1 MNLHEEI
8 SKVAQ
13 ELYEKSGRIEDRDFE
28 NWHEAERIVME
39 RYRSNTGEEFADK
52 ASKRTVR
59 RRSKQENSK
68 GSGTRLKSVK
78 SD

>member
-1 MNLHEEI
+1 MDLHEEI
-8 SKVAQ
+8 SKAAQ
-13 ELYEKSGRIEDRDFE
+13 ELYEKSGRIEGRDFE
-28 NWHEAERIVME
+28 NWHEAERIVMG
-39 RYRSNTGEEFADK
+39 RYKSNTEEEFADK